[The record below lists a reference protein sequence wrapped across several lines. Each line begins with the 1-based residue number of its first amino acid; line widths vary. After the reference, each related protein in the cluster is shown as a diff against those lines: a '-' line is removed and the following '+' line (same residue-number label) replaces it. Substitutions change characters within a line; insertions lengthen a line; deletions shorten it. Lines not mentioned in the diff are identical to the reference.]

1 MIVQKIEFTDIFAA
15 NCYFYIDEKSGQ
27 GVVIDPSA
35 HADKLLKTIR
45 KNNWKIEKILL
56 THSHL
61 DHIKA
66 VLALSTE
73 LNVPYFGSLEAAKY
87 LSSPDFQAHFTNW
100 DVVKNISHLEDG
112 TIIKVG
118 SCELKMIYTP
128 GHTLDSCIYYDEK
141 NGIAFTGD
149 TIFKNGIGRTDIEGS
164 GGNEQILR
172 QNIRM
177 KILTLPSQTILYPGH
192 GAPTTVG
199 TEKIFY

>member
-1 MIVQKIEFTDIFAA
+1 MIVRKLEFTDIFAA

-35 HADKLLKTIR
+35 HADKLLEIIK

-66 VLALSTE
+66 VLALSKE
-73 LNVPYFGSLEAAKY
+73 LNVPYFGSAEAAKY
-87 LSSPDFQAHFTNW
+87 LSSYDFQAHFTNW
-100 DVVKNISHLEDG
+100 DVIKNMSHLEDG

-128 GHTLDSCIYYDEK
+128 GHTLDSCIYYDAK